1 MARFPLAALLLAGTF
16 LAPGVHAQAPAR
28 PPAAPPAAPPPAAA
42 PAPAADPNPVLA
54 RVDGQEIRLEEVIA
68 AAAEAMPAELRSVPP
83 QVLRTMLPPEVFNQ
97 LLDRAISDRAMVI
110 AARRANVQDDPE
122 FQARMRAFEE
132 NALRDTL
139 LRREVLPRLTD
150 EALRARHARDQAAA
164 PEQEEV
170 RARHILVPNEADAR
184 AIITQIQGG
193 ANFEE
198 VARSRSTDPAGR
210 NGGDLGFFAR
220 GDMVPEFA
228 NAAFALQPG
237 QLSPNPVRTQFG
249 WHVIR
254 VEERRTSRGP
264 AFEEARDTLRQRM
277 IEEEVNAVIER
288 VRAATTIERVEAPA
302 APATPAGPIQAVPPP
317 PPARR

>member
-1 MARFPLAALLLAGTF
+1 MARLPLAVLLLAGTA
-16 LAPGVHAQAPAR
+16 LLPPGTHAQAPAR
-28 PPAAPPAAPPPAAA
+28 PPAAAPAAPV
-42 PAPAADPNPVLA
+42 PAADPNPVLA
-54 RVDGQEIRLEEVIA
+54 RVNGDEIRLEEVIA

-83 QVLRTMLPPEVFNQ
+83 HILRTMLPPEVFNQ
-97 LLDRAISDRAMVI
+97 LVERAISDRAMLA
-110 AARRANVQDDPE
+110 AARASGVANDPE
-122 FQARMRAFEE
+122 FIARMRAFEE

-150 EALRARHARDQAAA
+150 EALRARHAQDQAAA
-164 PEQEEV
+164 PEQEQV

-184 AIITQIQGG
+184 AILTQIQGG
-193 ANFEE
+193 ASFEE

-210 NGGDLGFFAR
+210 SNGGDLGFFSR
-220 GDMVPEFA
+220 TDMVPEFA

-237 QLSPNPVRTQFG
+237 QLSPAPVRTPFG

-254 VEERRTSRGP
+254 VEERRTTRGP
-264 AFEEARDTLRQRM
+264 DFDEARDTLRQRM

-288 VRAATTIERVEAPA
+288 VRAAARIERVEPPA
-302 APATPAGPIQAVPPP
+302 AASPPSGPIQAVPPP

>member
-28 PPAAPPAAPPPAAA
+28 PPAAPPTAAT

-68 AAAEAMPAELRSVPP
+68 AAAEAMPAELRNVPP

-122 FQARMRAFEE
+122 FRARMRAFEE

-170 RARHILVPNEADAR
+170 RARHILVANEADAR

-254 VEERRTSRGP
+254 VEERRTTRGP

-302 APATPAGPIQAVPPP
+302 APATPPGPIQAVPPP